1 LKRFDD
7 DKFSRK
13 LLYVGI
19 TYIQDADTN
28 MSLEELKMLIYL
40 GMQVSA
46 AMVDDRIKAKI
57 KIQKW

>member
-1 LKRFDD
+1 MKRFDD

-19 TYIQDADTN
+19 TYIQDADAN

-57 KIQKW
+57 KIQK

>member
-1 LKRFDD
+1 MKRFDD

-19 TYIQDADTN
+19 TYIQDADAN
-28 MSLEELKMLIYL
+28 MSLDALKMLIYL

-57 KIQKW
+57 KIQK

>member
-1 LKRFDD
+1 MKRFDD

-19 TYIQDADTN
+19 TYIQDSDVN
-28 MSLEELKMLIYL
+28 MSLIALKMLVYL

-57 KIQKW
+57 KIQK